1 MKEAYRFLRTER
13 KKILFEVGK
22 MMYILTYSLFNTKN
36 IWKLLPGMFIQ
47 YIIHHMYHF
56 NNKKDFKTVIIKNI
70 AFLCTQ
76 QSVSRFVTVSCIL
89 N

>member
-1 MKEAYRFLRTER
+1 
-13 KKILFEVGK
+13 

-70 AFLCTQ
+70 AFFYVHNKVYLDLLLCPVFWTRITTFFR
-76 QSVSRFVTVSCIL
+76 VYRPFYVRA
-89 N
+89 